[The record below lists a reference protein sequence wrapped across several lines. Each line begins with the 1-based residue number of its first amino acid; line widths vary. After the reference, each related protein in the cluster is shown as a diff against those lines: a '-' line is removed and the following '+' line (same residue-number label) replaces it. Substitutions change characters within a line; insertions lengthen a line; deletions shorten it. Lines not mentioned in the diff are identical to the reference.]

1 MTEKKISVLLNSDG
15 DRAQMDQS
23 IQSLMNQSSGYWR
36 DTELLI
42 FLKKEESQ
50 DENADLRE
58 YLQILKMR
66 NSMIFWWR
74 ERLSGSASTGRSN
87 SRTISLTT

>member
-1 MTEKKISVLLNSDG
+1 
-15 DRAQMDQS
+15 MDQS

-58 YLQILKMR
+58 YLQILKMK
-66 NSMIFWWR
+66 NQQIKVVEYEDSIWKAYD
-74 ERLSGSASTGRSN
+74 EAIEIITHH
-87 SRTISLTT
+87 I